1 MQLGENMEQG
11 KFYFVSDEFYQKYKK
26 YGLTGNDG
34 DEHGRPCCY
43 LFKAD
48 ADDIY
53 WMVPISSKTEKY
65 QQIYKKSVKK
75 YGLCDNVVFGYV
87 LGRKRAFL
95 VQNLFPVTLKYITS
109 VYIDKQTGK
118 PVEMDHRIEGEL
130 RAKARKKIDKA
141 SKGIKIGLTDIAS
154 ILSMIKGEIHAG

>member
-1 MQLGENMEQG
+1 MLSELRNNI
-11 KFYFVSDEFYQKYKK
+11 VP
-26 YGLTGNDG
+26 NV
-34 DEHGRPCCY
+34 GR
-43 LFKAD
+43 
-48 ADDIY
+48 
-53 WMVPISSKTEKY
+53 
-65 QQIYKKSVKK
+65 
-75 YGLCDNVVFGYV
+75 
-87 LGRKRAFL
+87 R
-95 VQNLFPVTLKYITS
+95 